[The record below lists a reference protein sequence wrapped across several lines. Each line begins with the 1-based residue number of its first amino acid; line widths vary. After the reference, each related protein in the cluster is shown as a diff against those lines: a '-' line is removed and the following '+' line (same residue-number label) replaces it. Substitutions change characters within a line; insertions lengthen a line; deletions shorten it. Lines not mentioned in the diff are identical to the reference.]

1 MGVRSVQV
9 GGEREEPSPREGFPP
24 TSGLRGPQGNL
35 GATARLQPHSEA
47 ADSQLLQLCTAER
60 EAPA

>member
-9 GGEREEPSPREGFPP
+9 GGERAEPRMREGFPP

-35 GATARLQPHSEA
+35 GATAPLHPHS
-47 ADSQLLQLCTAER
+47 
-60 EAPA
+60 